1 MVAELVRRAR
11 RRFLA
16 NEILAQFAWA
26 LSAGFGAVILLLL
39 LGTEILSWHWLVL
52 LPAGTF
58 GLGLYRTWRRLPTLY
73 GVAQLVDRRLG
84 LADTLSTALHFS
96 SGEPGMPVS
105 EEICLAQQ
113 AQAERLAAAAVVEQA
128 VPLRMPR
135 AVYATLLLGCVAS
148 SLFALRY
155 GLDRRLDLRP
165 PLARVVMDAMG
176 LGPRTREMALAKKK
190 LPPEHRSPLQDAVG
204 VSVPD
209 GQQKTPDALDAAPDS
224 ALDTVGDPDADN
236 SKAVQTPGNAKSKAE
251 TPGSQQM
258 EDSSEQEAAENSP
271 GNAGEKPGDGQQ
283 GPGKGKNPGESPSG
297 AQSSAAMG
305 DNSSLLNKFRDAM
318 ANLMSRMRPPQGN
331 GSQQA
336 SGKQA
341 QQGKGQQAN
350 GGQGG
355 KDGQQ
360 PGAQQQ
366 GDAQDG
372 QDTKDAQAAQNA
384 QGKGAGQSADEQTS
398 KQPGSGIGRQD
409 GSKDVK
415 LAEQQAA
422 MGKISEIIGK
432 RSANVSGEVTVE
444 VQSSNQQ
451 LKTPYAQK
459 SVHHAESGGE
469 INRDEVPVVL
479 QPYVQQY
486 FEQVR
491 KTAPA
496 SGDAGS
502 RTRPDTRSPD
512 SEKGVN

>member
-176 LGPRTREMALAKKK
+176 LGRAPGKWLWPKRSCLRSIAAPFRTPWASPCPTASKRRPMLWTPRRTRLWTPWVIPTPTTARRCKRRATLSPRPKHPARSRWKIPASRR
-190 LPPEHRSPLQDAVG
+190 PPRIPPAMQ
-204 VSVPD
+204 
-209 GQQKTPDALDAAPDS
+209 
-224 ALDTVGDPDADN
+224 
-236 SKAVQTPGNAKSKAE
+236 AKSPV
-251 TPGSQQM
+251 TGSRGRGR
-258 EDSSEQEAAENSP
+258 AKIPA
-271 GNAGEKPGDGQQ
+271 
-283 GPGKGKNPGESPSG
+283 
-297 AQSSAAMG
+297 
-305 DNSSLLNKFRDAM
+305 SLLRA
-318 ANLMSRMRPPQGN
+318 LSPQRRWG
-331 GSQQA
+331 
-336 SGKQA
+336 
-341 QQGKGQQAN
+341 
-350 GGQGG
+350 
-355 KDGQQ
+355 
-360 PGAQQQ
+360 
-366 GDAQDG
+366 
-372 QDTKDAQAAQNA
+372 T
-384 QGKGAGQSADEQTS
+384 
-398 KQPGSGIGRQD
+398 
-409 GSKDVK
+409 
-415 LAEQQAA
+415 
-422 MGKISEIIGK
+422 
-432 RSANVSGEVTVE
+432 
-444 VQSSNQQ
+444 
-451 LKTPYAQK
+451 
-459 SVHHAESGGE
+459 
-469 INRDEVPVVL
+469 
-479 QPYVQQY
+479 
-486 FEQVR
+486 
-491 KTAPA
+491 
-496 SGDAGS
+496 
-502 RTRPDTRSPD
+502 TR
-512 SEKGVN
+512 VC